1 MATSAYP
8 AVDSTSSTL
17 SWMASTEMM
26 PSLTFGSK
34 WAVTLSPSR
43 SMVEGWYCLPSASNA
58 LAMAAVILV
67 TSNSAIFPSR
77 FWTWY
82 MASPFVRF
90 CVEGRLRDTRK
101 TATSILPRIRD
112 GS

>member
-1 MATSAYP
+1 
-8 AVDSTSSTL
+8 
-17 SWMASTEMM
+17 
-26 PSLTFGSK
+26 
-34 WAVTLSPSR
+34 
-43 SMVEGWYCLPSASNA
+43 
-58 LAMAAVILV
+58 MAAVILV